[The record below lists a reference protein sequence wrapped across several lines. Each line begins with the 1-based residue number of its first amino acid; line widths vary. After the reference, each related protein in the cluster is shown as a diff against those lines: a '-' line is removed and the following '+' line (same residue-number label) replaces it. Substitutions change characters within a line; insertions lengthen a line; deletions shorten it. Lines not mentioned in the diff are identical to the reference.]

1 VVAGMSWTVQRKM
14 AIFGASASYS
24 VWPRPES
31 RTTDSEKCLCYIF
44 NRITTFY
51 RYKILQ
57 SISLFG
63 NIFMKIK
70 FSKSSLTM
78 LILLGGSNIC
88 ITPSDHSQDVD
99 VGSGVSVLFCPV
111 LVGYLQSD
119 VSPSTKS

>member
-1 VVAGMSWTVQRKM
+1 
-14 AIFGASASYS
+14 
-24 VWPRPES
+24 
-31 RTTDSEKCLCYIF
+31 
-44 NRITTFY
+44 
-51 RYKILQ
+51 
-57 SISLFG
+57 
-63 NIFMKIK
+63 MKIK